1 MIVGFTCSAFDLL
14 HAGHLLMLEECKKY
28 CDYLI
33 VGLHVD
39 PSLEREEKNKPI
51 QTLVERYIQ
60 LKACKYVDEII
71 PYETEGDLKDILL
84 MKNIQCRFVGSD
96 YIDEE
101 ITGQEICGYKEI
113 KIIYTSRDHT
123 LSSSVLRKRIFDAES
138 GVLRQRRSD

>member
-60 LKACKYVDEII
+60 LKACKHVDEII
-71 PYETEGDLKDILL
+71 PYETEGDLEDILS
-84 MKNIQCRFVGSD
+84 MKDIQCRFIGSD
-96 YIDEE
+96 YIDKE
-101 ITGQEICGYKEI
+101 ITGQDICEEREI

-138 GVLRQRRSD
+138 GIFRQRRSH